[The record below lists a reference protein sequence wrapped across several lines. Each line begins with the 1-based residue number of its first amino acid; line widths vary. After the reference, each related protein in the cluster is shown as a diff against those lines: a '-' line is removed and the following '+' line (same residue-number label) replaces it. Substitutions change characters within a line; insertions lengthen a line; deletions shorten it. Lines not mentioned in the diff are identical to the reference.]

1 MYAALLGLVLH
12 TLYGATA
19 DGSSTLK
26 RFESSQVAM
35 GTTVVVV
42 LYAPDEATANRAFA
56 AAFKRIAFLDKMMS
70 DYDSDSELMRL
81 CSKSPT
87 ANAIPVSRDLNE
99 VLSYAQDM
107 SEKSEGAFDV
117 TVGPLTKLWRRARR
131 REEMPDPQQLAEAL
145 AAVGYKNLI
154 VHKQQSTVEL
164 RKPNMRIDLGGIAQ
178 GYAADVAMEELQ
190 KLGINRALVN
200 VSGEILGWDP
210 PPDSDAWTV
219 GIAPL
224 EPNQPPSHFV
234 RLVHNAVATSGDAWQ
249 FAVINGR
256 RYSHVLDPH
265 TGIGL
270 TVHCGVSVVA
280 PTAMAAD
287 AISTAVGVLGV
298 ERGLAFIEK
307 MPDTAALIV
316 RQEDGHVTVHESSK
330 LETYLKKP

>member
-1 MYAALLGLVLH
+1 MYAALFGLLLH
-12 TLYGATA
+12 TLCGAAA
-19 DGSSTLK
+19 DNSDGLK

-42 LYAPDEATANRAFA
+42 LYAPDEETANRAFA
-56 AAFKRIAFLDKMMS
+56 AAFKRIAFLDKIMT

-87 ANAIPVSRDLNE
+87 TAPLPVSRDICE
-99 VLSYAQDM
+99 VLSFAQDV
-107 SEKSEGAFDV
+107 SERSDGAFDV
-117 TVGPLTKLWRRARR
+117 TVGPLTRQWRRARR
-131 REEMPDPQQLAEAL
+131 REEMPDPQLLAESL
-145 AAVGYKNLI
+145 KAVGYKNLV
-154 VHKQQSTVEL
+154 VHKQESTVEL
-164 RKPNMRIDLGGIAQ
+164 LKPNMRIDLGGIAQ

-190 KLGINRALVN
+190 KIGINRALVN

-287 AISTAVGVLGV
+287 ALSTAVGVLGV
-298 ERGLAFIEK
+298 ERGLALIEK

-316 RQEDGHVTVHESSK
+316 RQEDGRVTVHESSK
-330 LETYLKKP
+330 LDKYLKKQ